1 MHRASSSGAA
11 KAYRGALIGCG
22 HVSWFHLTAW
32 SRIEDVEIVAVS
44 NRTREKAERRAAE
57 FNVPAVY
64 SDYRAMLDAESLDFV
79 DIATPPVVHLEMV
92 TEAAHRGLQVLC
104 QKPIAATLAE
114 LRHIMQICD
123 QAGVTFMVN
132 ENCRFQPWFRRVKEL
147 LDEGAIGQP
156 RYANFLNRARMT
168 LPVMRAGSQQHLF
181 ANMPRFVNYELGVH
195 YLDTLRYL
203 FGEADSVYA
212 QMHQL
217 SQEVMGEDLATIIVK
232 MGQVTAVVDMSWATT
247 PTWKVER
254 SVSWGEYRIEGL
266 GGTLYLRKD
275 GLLRLITDEGEEQV
289 QFPPDSEVRS
299 YQATQQHFIDCLRSG
314 TEPET
319 SGPETL
325 KTMEL
330 VFGAYDSAEHN
341 RVYRVGPDLERLA

>member
-1 MHRASSSGAA
+1 MS
-11 KAYRGALIGCG
+11 KTYRGGLIGCG

-32 SRIEDVEIVAVS
+32 SRIDDAEIVAVS
-44 NRTREKAERRAAE
+44 NRTREKAERRAEE

-64 SDYRAMLDAESLDFV
+64 SDYRAMLDVESLDFV
-79 DIATPPVVHLEMV
+79 DIATPPAVHLEMV
-92 TEAAHRGLQVLC
+92 AAAAALGLPVLC
-104 QKPIAATLAE
+104 QKPAE
-114 LRHIMQICD
+114 LQEMTHICD
-123 QAGVTFMVN
+123 EAGVLFMVN
-132 ENCRFQPWFRRVKEL
+132 ENCRFQPWFRKMKALIDAGV
-147 LDEGAIGQP
+147 IGEP
-156 RYANFLNRARMT
+156 CYASFLNRARST
-168 LPVMRAGSQQHLF
+168 LPTLRSGGQADLF
-181 ANMPRFVNYELGVH
+181 ANMPLFINYELGVH

-217 SQEVMGEDLATIIVK
+217 SQEVMGEDLATIMVK

-266 GGTLYLRKD
+266 CGTLYLRKD
-275 GLLRLITDEGEEQV
+275 GLLRLITDEGEEQA

-319 SGPETL
+319 NGPETL

-330 VFGAYDSAEHN
+330 VFGAYDSAEHS